1 MAIDTQGKKDVIK
14 AKLRLGIKPKD
25 IATQLGITVSKVYDV
40 NNQLRK
46 DMELEPVQE
55 LVDIP
60 KDVIQHVVEE
70 AKKVLPLSTPSQES
84 PMNVALD
91 ALVTGIDGLKLLDN
105 KFQVTIGKVLTRF
118 DSLIDDETTPL
129 KDLKLMIDTAAN
141 AHEKIFSSGTNIHIG
156 DNNSHSSQ
164 KLTVFQ
170 NKKGV

>member
-25 IATQLGITVSKVYDV
+25 IAEQLGITVSKVYDV
-40 NNQLRK
+40 NNQLK
-46 DMELEPVQE
+46 KEMELEPVQE
-55 LVDIP
+55 LVDVP
-60 KDVIQHVVEE
+60 MDVVKHMVDT
-70 AKKVLPLSTPSQES
+70 AKEIAPA
-84 PMNVALD
+84 PMNTALD
-91 ALVTGIDGLKLLDN
+91 AITTGIDGLKLLDN
-105 KFQVTIGKVLTRF
+105 KFQVTIGKVLNRF
-118 DSLIDDETTPL
+118 DKLIDDENTPL
-129 KDLKLMIDTAAN
+129 KDLKMMIDTAAN

>member
-25 IATQLGITVSKVYDV
+25 IAEQLGITVSKVYDV
-40 NNQLRK
+40 NNQLK
-46 DMELEPVQE
+46 KEMELEPVQE
-55 LVDIP
+55 LVDVP
-60 KDVIQHVVEE
+60 MDVVKHMVET
-70 AKKVLPLSTPSQES
+70 AKEIAPA
-84 PMNVALD
+84 PMNTALD
-91 ALVTGIDGLKLLDN
+91 AITTGINGLKLLDN
-105 KFQVTIGKVLTRF
+105 KFQTTIGKVLNRF
-118 DSLIDDETTPL
+118 DKLIDDENTPL
-129 KDLKLMIDTAAN
+129 KDLKMMIDTAAN